1 MKLTDNEF
9 SLMKGYIEKHCGIH
23 LDPGKE
29 YLVETRLTDLVMEQG
44 CRNFYE
50 FYQKAQA
57 EPYGKLRDRIVD
69 AMTTNETYFFRDDN
83 LWNWMREEGIPEL
96 LQRAAS
102 SSGPVRIWS
111 AAASTGQEGYSLAML
126 IDEMAREKGNPALA
140 DRIEIVGTDISSAA
154 LFLAIAGRYDQLAIK
169 RGLSDARRTKYF
181 RQDGNVWVIDEALRK
196 RVKFQRFN
204 LMNSFAGMGAFDLI
218 LCRYVAIY
226 FAEEFKRDLFH
237 RLALALKPG
246 SPLLLGATETL
257 RGLSNDFEIEM
268 RRNTTVFAR
277 KPEVRP

>member
-9 SLMKGYIEKHCGIH
+9 SLMKGFIEKHCGIH
-23 LDPGKE
+23 LESGKE
-29 YLVETRLTDLVMEQG
+29 YLIETRLTDLVIEQG

-83 LWNWMREEGIPEL
+83 LWIWLKEEGVPEL
-96 LQRAAS
+96 LRRAATS
-102 SSGPVRIWS
+102 SSPVRVWS

-126 IDEMAREKGNPALA
+126 IDEMAREKGTPALA
-140 DRIEIVGTDISSAA
+140 ERIEIVGTDISSAA
-154 LFLAIAGRYDQLAIK
+154 LFLAISGRYDQLAIK
-169 RGLSDARRTKYF
+169 RGLSDARRAKYF
-181 RQDGNVWVIDEALRK
+181 RQDGNVWAIDESLRK

-204 LMNSFAGMGAFDLI
+204 LMNSFGNLGTFDLI

-226 FAEEFKRDLFH
+226 FAEEFKKDLFH

-257 RGLSNDFEIEM
+257 RGLCNDFEIEM
-268 RRNTTVFAR
+268 RRSTTLFVR
-277 KPEVRP
+277 KQEVR